1 MASGS
6 GSFAAAW
13 IQRVPRKVVLH
24 VRPSSL
30 CSPYASIEASGWWR
44 VRTVHGVPA
53 EGSPFPLPPRPLRRS
68 PRRPPRDEP
77 FMCTHERPISSSHS
91 RRTRIFRRWGRN
103 CNCNHD
109 CNCSSAW
116 QHLTHTHTH
125 AHAHNTHEL
134 LHHRHDVQHPGA
146 LPMAFQH
153 VTRVFETLVH
163 TIACVRW
170 TVNYEN
176 TNAAPMAQLRKL
188 PLTRVIIT
196 LSPGPSLPSPNLSA
210 SQPCN
215 PLPRPALFQIPV
227 CCIRP
232 SSRALGS

>member
-53 EGSPFPLPPRPLRRS
+53 EGSPFPLPPRPFGDHHGDHHGTSFHVHADARS
-68 PRRPPRDEP
+68 TFTTCLPVFSGAGVVIVAVTMTVTVLPPGS
-77 FMCTHERPISSSHS
+77 TH
-91 RRTRIFRRWGRN
+91 G
-103 CNCNHD
+103 
-109 CNCSSAW
+109 
-116 QHLTHTHTH
+116 THTHTH
-125 AHAHNTHEL
+125 THTT
-134 LHHRHDVQHPGA
+134 RTSCCIIGTTSNAGA

>member
-1 MASGS
+1 MQALRPAAGGESERCMAFQQKGHHS
-6 GSFAAAW
+6 
-13 IQRVPRKVVLH
+13 RYLH
-24 VRPSSL
+24 VHFGDHHGDHHGTSL
-30 CSPYASIEASGWWR
+30 SCARMNARSRLHIHDVPVFSGL
-44 VRTVHGVPA
+44 G
-53 EGSPFPLPPRPLRRS
+53 G
-68 PRRPPRDEP
+68 
-77 FMCTHERPISSSHS
+77 
-91 RRTRIFRRWGRN
+91 N

-146 LPMAFQH
+146 LPMAFRH